1 MGTALAAGRRRLCAG
16 SPARLLVNGA
26 ALVAVV
32 AGGAAAAG
40 WGVERATGGLGLLG
54 LALQALAL
62 STMLSLRGLVAAARR
77 VRDALERSDL
87 EAARRRV
94 ARDLVSRP
102 TAALGPA
109 HVASAAVES
118 VAENLTDSLVAPVC
132 FYLAFG
138 LPGAFFYRAVNT
150 ADAMLGYREGALEH
164 FGKAAARLD
173 DLLNLLPARLA
184 ALAIVAAAALTGD
197 DARNAWLTLRRDGH
211 RTASP
216 NAGWT
221 MAAMAGAL
229 GVVLEKPATYRLGA
243 GREPTAADIDRA
255 VRVMVVAAAIAIGA
269 AAVAFI
275 MAISEV
281 TVDT

>member
-1 MGTALAAGRRRLCAG
+1 MGTALASGRRLLCAG
-16 SPARLLVNGA
+16 SPSRLLVNGV

-40 WGVERATGGLGLLG
+40 WVVERATGGLGLFGLG
-54 LALQALAL
+54 LQAVAL
-62 STMLSLRGLVAAARR
+62 SAMLSLRGLVAAARR
-77 VRDALERSDL
+77 VRDALARADL
-87 EAARRRV
+87 ETARRRV

-102 TAALGPA
+102 TGALGPA

-184 ALAIVAAAALTGD
+184 ALAIVAAAALTRN

-229 GVVLEKPATYRLGA
+229 GVILEKPDAYRLGT

-255 VRVMVVAAAIAIGA
+255 VRMMVVAAALAIGA
-269 AAVAFI
+269 AAVVFL

>member
-1 MGTALAAGRRRLCAG
+1 MGTALAAGRRLLCAG

-26 ALVAVV
+26 SLVAVV

-40 WGVERATGGLGLLG
+40 WGIERATGGLGLLG

-62 STMLSLRGLVAAARR
+62 STMLSLRGLVAAARKE
-77 VRDALERSDL
+77 RDALERSDL
-87 EAARRRV
+87 EAARRSV

-102 TAALGPA
+102 TAALGPS

-164 FGKAAARLD
+164 FGKAAAWLD

-197 DARNAWLTLRRDGH
+197 DARNSWRTLRRDAR

-229 GVVLEKPATYRLGA
+229 GVILEKPATYRLGA
-243 GREPTAADIDRA
+243 GRDPTPADIDRA
-255 VRVMVVAAAIAIGA
+255 IRLM
-269 AAVAFI
+269 AVASI
-275 MAISEV
+275 LALTMASAIWLLVFKYGTAS
-281 TVDT
+281 T